1 MEEWRSAI
9 DERTGRTYWYH
20 RITRESTWTKPPCLQ
35 SAESLQSLPKQQN
48 ENSNDHEKGFQI
60 LLQMLEG
67 LGGPDILVELLHE
80 QSPDLQQ
87 EAIQLF
93 LSCCIP
99 STVFYLAKEFG
110 AIDGL
115 INIIMLSSTETPT
128 RRNALRSLCCL
139 ALNQSAH
146 EFFVTNQGWISLAV
160 HFMKWPD
167 IESTL
172 LFIILICLLLSG
184 KARSLISKD
193 IILLLKQFLDHNCP
207 YSPDKYGNLPQ
218 PLNLSVFDTHPSSQ
232 GVSLLDGSVLTQFA
246 GKSNLFGGELP
257 GTVLVT
263 LAGHCLRSRCLFPFF
278 SFALRDRHNLEKK
291 IMPRFLFRKE
301 ESTLCNSNVE
311 PPASSLR
318 YHPIIHS
325 LNSLFAHSHSS
336 SSPSSFFS
344 SESQRP
350 RL

>member
-20 RITRESTWTKPPCLQ
+20 RVTRESTWTKPQCLMMP
-35 SAESLQSLPKQQN
+35 SGDSTATKSSFPRESTNNASSSH
-48 ENSNDHEKGFQI
+48 ETEKGYQI

-67 LGGPDILVELLHE
+67 LGGPDVLVELLHE

-99 STVFYLAKEFG
+99 STVFYLARELG

-115 INIIMLSSTETPT
+115 INIIMLSSTATPT

-139 ALNQSAH
+139 ALNQSSH
-146 EFFVTNQGWISLAV
+146 DHFVTNQGWISLAV

-184 KARSLISKD
+184 KARALISKD

-246 GKSNLFGGELP
+246 GKSNLIGGELP

-263 LAGHCLRSRCLFPFF
+263 LAGHCLRSSCPFL
-278 SFALRDRHNLEKK
+278 ALWLLDIDTN
-291 IMPRFLFRKE
+291 
-301 ESTLCNSNVE
+301 
-311 PPASSLR
+311 
-318 YHPIIHS
+318 
-325 LNSLFAHSHSS
+325 
-336 SSPSSFFS
+336 
-344 SESQRP
+344 
-350 RL
+350 

>member
-1 MEEWRSAI
+1 MIEKVNSSSFELRFKQVQGHDMYTPKSPISTAVARCLRSPAAERGMEEWRSAV

-20 RITRESTWTKPPCLQ
+20 RITRESTWTKPQCLMNLS
-35 SAESLQSLPKQQN
+35 SADDLKSLIKPNEDSHN
-48 ENSNDHEKGFQI
+48 ENEKGYQI

-67 LGGPDILVELLHE
+67 LGGPDVLVELLHE

-99 STVFYLAKEFG
+99 STVYYLAKEFG

-115 INIIMLSSTETPT
+115 INIIMLSSTGTPT

-139 ALNQSAH
+139 ALNQSSH
-146 EFFVTNQGWISLAV
+146 EFFETNQGWISLAV

-172 LFIILICLLLSG
+172 LFIILICLLLNG

-218 PLNLSVFDTHPSSQ
+218 PISLSVFDTHPSSQ

-246 GKSNLFGGELP
+246 GMTNLSALELP
-257 GTVLVT
+257 GAVLVT
-263 LAGHCLRSRCLFPFF
+263 LAGHCLRSP
-278 SFALRDRHNLEKK
+278 
-291 IMPRFLFRKE
+291 PPP
-301 ESTLCNSNVE
+301 
-311 PPASSLR
+311 PPAS
-318 YHPIIHS
+318 
-325 LNSLFAHSHSS
+325 LF
-336 SSPSSFFS
+336 SFC
-344 SESQRP
+344 QWIVDLP
-350 RL
+350 